1 MLTRTILLRLAVMGC
16 AAVCSASVMAQ
27 EEPVAQGPPVAAG
40 VYQPKAQIYD
50 TIGYHSPTLGAVF
63 HTEWMYILQ
72 NGQQITFWGA
82 RITKLNVDSPL
93 HALGVRA
100 GDVIT
105 RLDGIRI
112 STGMYS
118 DNDVWQL
125 PECERH
131 FGRTEVRYII
141 TGINA
146 VKIGDIMLSGG
157 GPVPVAP

>member
-1 MLTRTILLRLAVMGC
+1 MLTRAILLRLAVMVC
-16 AAVCSASVMAQ
+16 AAVFSASVTAQ
-27 EEPVAQGPPVAAG
+27 EEPVAQVPPVAAG
-40 VYQPKAQIYD
+40 VYQSNATYD
-50 TIGYHSPTLGAVF
+50 TPGYHSATLGAVF
-63 HTEWMYILQ
+63 RTEWMYILQ

-82 RITKLNVDSPL
+82 RITRLNVDSPL
-93 HALGVRA
+93 HALAVRV

-112 STGMYS
+112 STDMYQ
-118 DNDVWQL
+118 DNGIWQL

-141 TGINA
+141 TGTNT
-146 VKIGDIMLSGG
+146 VRIGDTMLSGG